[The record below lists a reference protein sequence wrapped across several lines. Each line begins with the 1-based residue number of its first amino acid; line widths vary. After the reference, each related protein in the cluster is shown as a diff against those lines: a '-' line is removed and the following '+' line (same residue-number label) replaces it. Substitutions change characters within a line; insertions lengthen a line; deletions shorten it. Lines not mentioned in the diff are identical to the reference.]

1 MKDIK
6 WNKTN
11 FKNPIAI
18 ACGTTET
25 EDGNKLLY
33 HFKLLP
39 VKKTFWQKIWEKL
52 FKMKYKISILTI
64 IFLVLYNIKF
74 ISFLLTYSFLIYEY
88 AEVIYCSFIV
98 FLILILWLFV
108 DIYVAICRSPIVN
121 QCKETDIKLP
131 APTPLPNNNIK
142 IEIYETKR

>member
-18 ACGTTET
+18 ACGTTER
-25 EDGNKLLY
+25 EDGNGLLY

-39 VKKTFWQKIWEKL
+39 AVKKTFWQKIWEKL
-52 FKMKYKISILTI
+52 FKMKYKISIFTI
-64 IFLVLYNIKF
+64 IFLVLYNKKF
-74 ISFLLTYSFLIYEY
+74 IFFLLTYSFLMYEY
-88 AEVIYCSFIV
+88 AEVIYWSFILL
-98 FLILILWLFV
+98 LIFMLWLFV
-108 DIYVAICRSPIVN
+108 HIHVAICRSPIVN

-142 IEIYETKR
+142 

>member
-1 MKDIK
+1 MKNIK

-25 EDGNKLLY
+25 EDGNGLLFKCKL
-33 HFKLLP
+33 P
-39 VKKTFWQKIWEKL
+39 PAVKKTFWQKICKKL

-74 ISFLLTYSFLIYEY
+74 IFFLLTYSLAYLMAGLMGKED
-88 AEVIYCSFIV
+88 
-98 FLILILWLFV
+98 LF
-108 DIYVAICRSPIVN
+108 
-121 QCKETDIKLP
+121 
-131 APTPLPNNNIK
+131 
-142 IEIYETKR
+142 

>member
-52 FKMKYKISILTI
+52 FKTK
-64 IFLVLYNIKF
+64 N
-74 ISFLLTYSFLIYEY
+74 
-88 AEVIYCSFIV
+88 
-98 FLILILWLFV
+98 
-108 DIYVAICRSPIVN
+108 
-121 QCKETDIKLP
+121 
-131 APTPLPNNNIK
+131 
-142 IEIYETKR
+142 EI